1 MFQTVIQTK
10 NLAAESRVRLLLL
23 NANPETHYNK
33 HVLLITE
40 RYLLLTVRI
49 NIFIL
54 QLQPK
59 TKGEFRFPVFVH
71 WHHKQVTF
79 ITSFV
84 SGYHADTP
92 ITIKAEA
99 SSKADSHSH

>member
-1 MFQTVIQTK
+1 MIK

-23 NANPETHYNK
+23 NANPETHYNI
-33 HVLLITE
+33 HVLLIIE
-40 RYLLLTVRI
+40 RNLLLTARI

-79 ITSFV
+79 ITANGSVMFHDCESMNTV
-84 SGYHADTP
+84 WLV
-92 ITIKAEA
+92 KQ
-99 SSKADSHSH
+99 